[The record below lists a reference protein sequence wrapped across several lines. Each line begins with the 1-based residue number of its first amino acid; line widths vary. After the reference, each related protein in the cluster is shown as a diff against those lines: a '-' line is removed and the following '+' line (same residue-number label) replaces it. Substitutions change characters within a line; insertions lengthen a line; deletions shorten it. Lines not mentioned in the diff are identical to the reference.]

1 MDIARM
7 VAHAVGDAVRR
18 SELEQTRAGQ
28 RVLADQLAGLAI
40 GLQENGAAP
49 RSAVPLIRCWRRI
62 LHAAEVAQRTAQAE
76 HAARVAARAD
86 RP

>member
-1 MDIARM
+1 MSYIFSETVSPGRRRILMDIARM

-49 RSAVPLIRCWRRI
+49 RSAV
-62 LHAAEVAQRTAQAE
+62 ASVASR
-76 HAARVAARAD
+76 
-86 RP
+86 